1 MKIINPTVIKN
12 TKGNILKY
20 KLKHYFFKKKISDFY
35 FSNIKKN
42 TFKNWKIKKKET
54 VLIVVEGNVIF
65 EFDSKIKRTKKNIN
79 SRKKQILIIPK
90 NTKFRFGSKKNNATL
105 ISFLNYKYDKN

>member
-1 MKIINPTVIKN
+1 MKIINPTIIKN

-20 KLKHYFFKKKISDFY
+20 KLKYYFFKKKISDFY

-42 TFKNWKIKKKET
+42 TFKDWKIKKKNT

-65 EFDSKIKRTKKNIN
+65 EFESKFKRTKININ
-79 SRKKQILIIPK
+79 SKKKQILIIPK

-105 ISFLNYKYDKN
+105 ISFLNHKYDS